1 MDALARQLLTSMTL
15 ASRYDAALN
24 LLPDRAGLLIPIRDA
39 HLSHGREIADFLG
52 SVVADGR
59 PVVPPKV
66 SDVDA
71 EAVLDG
77 LREAEDAAQ
86 RQAAEACLAAPVEH
100 AILFGTIAAALA
112 SHKEA
117 LR

>member
-1 MDALARQLLTSMTL
+1 MPP
-15 ASRYDAALN
+15 AA
-24 LLPDRAGLLIPIRDA
+24 
-39 HLSHGREIADFLG
+39 
-52 SVVADGR
+52 
-59 PVVPPKV
+59 

-71 EAVLDG
+71 ETVLDE
-77 LREAEDAAQ
+77 LREAEDAAH

-100 AILFGTIAAALA
+100 AALFGTIAAALA